1 MASTSQASWEAAFRQ
16 TTYRAFTPEGSI
28 DIRIGETPVD
38 LPVERWAFI
47 TAFNPLPQ
55 QLTDVQNQARH
66 QELVGVLEEAG
77 LSFYPGEGRGDS
89 GSWPPERSVLILG
102 ISRQDALTLAVRFG
116 QVAFVYG
123 ESSSPSELVWT
134 GL

>member
-1 MASTSQASWEAAFRQ
+1 MEDKSRATWEIAFRQ
-16 TTYRAFTPEGSI
+16 TTYRADTPDGAV
-28 DIRIGETPVD
+28 DIRIGEVPAG
-38 LPVERWAFI
+38 LPLACWAFL
-47 TAFNPLPQ
+47 TAFNPLPL
-55 QLTDVQNQARH
+55 QLTEVQNQARH
-66 QELVGVLEEAG
+66 QELVGVLEEVG

-102 ISRQDALTLAVRFG
+102 ISREDALALAVRFG

-123 ESSSPSELVWT
+123 EPNQQSELVWT